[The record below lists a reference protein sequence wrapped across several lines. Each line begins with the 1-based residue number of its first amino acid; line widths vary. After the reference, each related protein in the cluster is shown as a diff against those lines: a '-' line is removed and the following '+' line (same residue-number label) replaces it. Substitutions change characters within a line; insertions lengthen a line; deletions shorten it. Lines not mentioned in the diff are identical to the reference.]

1 MHNNI
6 LHCVLY
12 FIIFQS
18 GKCKDNLRGS
28 RNLLDVVDVTHQH
41 SLEVAYINPTMKPT
55 TRYHTR
61 RHTRRRRTRSPTATP
76 TETPT
81 AIPT

>member
-1 MHNNI
+1 M
-6 LHCVLY
+6 Y
-12 FIIFQS
+12 FILF
-18 GKCKDNLRGS
+18 KCGNCKNNLRGS
-28 RNLLDVVDVTHQH
+28 RNVLEIVVDVTHHQH
-41 SLEVAYINPTMKPT
+41 SLEVADIKPKSKPTMKPT